1 MPETPITTI
10 GIIRKQLGEFVF
22 ELSLPNGKVIPG
34 HVPKR
39 LNALLPEIIDGARV
53 RLEMTPYDFEKA
65 RIVGLADSPDHA

>member
-10 GIIRKQLGEFVF
+10 GLIRSRLGEFVF

-39 LNALLPEIIDGARV
+39 LNRIIAEIDEGDHV

-65 RIVGLADSPDHA
+65 RIVGRANADHE